1 MERERGRDRKG
12 EKEEGEDINA
22 PQGFAVL
29 QRFLVR
35 IRKHFPIVRGEKE
48 RDWGRYYV
56 DEGKNQRGKK
66 RKKEAK

>member
-22 PQGFAVL
+22 PKGFAVL

-35 IRKHFPIVRGEKE
+35 IRKDFPIVRGERK
-48 RDWGRYYV
+48 RLGRYYV